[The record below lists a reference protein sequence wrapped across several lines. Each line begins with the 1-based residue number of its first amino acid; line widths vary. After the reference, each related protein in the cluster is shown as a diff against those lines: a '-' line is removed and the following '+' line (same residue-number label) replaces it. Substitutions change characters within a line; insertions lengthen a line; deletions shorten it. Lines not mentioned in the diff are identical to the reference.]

1 MNKNLQRLDLRQL
14 RHFLAVVH
22 TGSFSMAA
30 ENLRLT
36 QPALS
41 KSIRSMEQSLG
52 VRLLDRGPTG
62 IQVTIFGQRLIG
74 YSELLLSVADEA
86 VDEIDA
92 MRGARRGSLRI
103 GGMPAALKKIVPD
116 ALVRFNAGRPDVG
129 LVIHEGLNEVMLPQ
143 LFNGKLDIVFTVKP
157 TEFLNEDFE
166 WRLVHSEPVVIVAH
180 KSHPLAG
187 RNNLAPSDLLPY
199 NWVLPPLPE
208 PDRITLDNVF
218 RAASLRKP
226 RVIMET
232 TSVTFMTSMIA
243 RTNHLAYLTRAVV
256 EGSGMGLVAL
266 DFREVSLTRNI
277 FAVFR
282 RKGELRPTVS
292 ALLREIE
299 RSGAAGED
307 AGEQAPQL

>member
-1 MNKNLQRLDLRQL
+1 MNKNLHRLDLRQL
-14 RHFLAVVH
+14 RHFMAVVH

-41 KSIRSMEQSLG
+41 KSIRGMEQSLG

-62 IQVTIFGQRLIG
+62 IQVTLFGQRLIG
-74 YSELLLSVADEA
+74 YSELLLSLADEA

-103 GGMPAALKKIVPD
+103 GGMPAALKKLVPD
-116 ALVRFNAGRPDVG
+116 ALVRFTAARPDVS

-157 TEFLNEDFE
+157 TDILNEDFE
-166 WRLVHSEPVVIVAH
+166 WRLVLGEPVEIVAH

-187 RNNLAPSDLLPY
+187 RRKLTPEDLVPY

-208 PDRITLDNVF
+208 PDRITLDGIF
-218 RAASLRKP
+218 RAAGLPKP
-226 RVIMET
+226 RVVMET
-232 TSVTFMTSMIA
+232 TSVTFMTSIIA
-243 RTNHLAYLTRAVV
+243 RTQNLAYLTRASI

-266 DFREVSLTRNI
+266 DFKEVSLMRNI

-299 RSGAAGED
+299 HTGGTTTSILPE
-307 AGEQAPQL
+307 